1 MSAPLRHPVI
11 EAECLDIADFVECCG
26 YQLRHMKMG
35 LIDRQTAVDG
45 CQFLAE
51 HGGFVAAFGQDMCQR
66 ELSRV
71 FAPSI
76 HAELEPQPA
85 ELRAY
90 RTPQATVDAFFY
102 VMRNETPAQ
111 LTAWLADHPR
121 DAAHLHKLWKS
132 HAVT

>member
-1 MSAPLRHPVI
+1 MSAPLRHPI
-11 EAECLDIADFVECCG
+11 LGAQQLDLSEFVECCG

-35 LIDRQTAVDG
+35 LISWQNAIDG

-51 HGGFVAAFGQDMCQR
+51 HGGFLEAFGQDACQR

-76 HAELEPQPA
+76 AAEIEPEPA
-85 ELRAY
+85 EPRAY

-102 VMRNETPAQ
+102 VMRNETPAR
-111 LTAWLADHPR
+111 LKAWLADHPR
-121 DAAHLHKLWKS
+121 DAGHLYKLWKS